1 MRTSDLWTLKRRP
14 ISAKQSQHAKKV
26 QQLTRNC
33 NLLVFC
39 SIFSSSLRLFRC
51 LWSLFLWRVPI
62 SGIYTVDSTTLFLL
76 TLSACLC
83 PEMLIQLFFNTESV
97 FWLQQVTFEEK
108 LAKMS
113 RIDSS
118 LPCLIIVPPAQIIHI
133 FPSANQSTPSLC
145 LFARTVSPEPPRSM
159 APPTHLPAT
168 SPQ

>member
-51 LWSLFLWRVPI
+51 LWLPFSLKSANLWDLHCRFYNSLSPDIVSLPL
-62 SGIYTVDSTTLFLL
+62 SWDVDST
-76 TLSACLC
+76 
-83 PEMLIQLFFNTESV
+83 
-97 FWLQQVTFEEK
+97 FEEKK

-118 LPCLIIVPPAQIIHI
+118 LPCLIIVHPAQIIHI
-133 FPSANQSTPSLC
+133 FPSANQSTPSLG
-145 LFARTVSPEPPRSM
+145 LFAPLVSPEPPRSM